1 MDDGNGWVRVRQRGT
16 EKRELSDEGVN
27 FPLLEG
33 SGISWMT
40 ICTGCC
46 RVDFYPV

>member
-1 MDDGNGWVRVRQRGT
+1 MGKSEAGENRKEGV
-16 EKRELSDEGVN
+16 SDEVVN

-46 RVDFYPV
+46 RVDF